1 MTYGSPEFDWDV
13 LTRPDVASL
22 LAGQLGFSWLDL
34 HEHLRDLPDDEY
46 FWKPA
51 PWALSIAP
59 RSKTSRRTAGAGEWV
74 VEWPDGPDDPGPRT
88 IAWLVSHLVEVFAE
102 RWEWTFGG
110 RTRRRDDLVLAH
122 PSASAGVAALAAA
135 VGAWRAGHRGADRR
149 RAVDRRRAAR
159 PPRSTSRPRSPT
171 SCCTS
176 TASSSTTAR
185 RSPCCAT
192 STGRAP
198 RRRRPSD
205 RW

>member
-34 HEHLRDLPDDEY
+34 HEHLQDLADDEY

-88 IAWLVSHLVEVFAE
+88 IAWLVAHLVECFTE
-102 RWEWTFGG
+102 RWEWTFGEH
-110 RTRRRDDLVLAH
+110 RRRRDDMVLAH
-122 PSASAGVAALAAA
+122 PTAEAGVAALSDA
-135 VGAWRAGHRGADRR
+135 VGRWREGVEALTADEMWTVGRSQATEIDQQAPFAHLVLHLNRELIHHGAEITVLRDLYG
-149 RAVDRRRAAR
+149 
-159 PPRSTSRPRSPT
+159 
-171 SCCTS
+171 
-176 TASSSTTAR
+176 ASSA
-185 RSPCCAT
+185 A
-192 STGRAP
+192 
-198 RRRRPSD
+198 
-205 RW
+205 

>member
-34 HEHLRDLPDDEY
+34 HEHLQDLADDEY

-88 IAWLVSHLVEVFAE
+88 IAWLVAHLIEVFDE
-102 RWEWTFGG
+102 RWEWTFGAHQ
-110 RTRRRDDLVLAH
+110 RRRDDVEVH
-122 PSASAGVAALAAA
+122 PTAAAGVAALTELVERWQRDVAGLAEDQFWTVGLSTATSIDAAA
-135 VGAWRAGHRGADRR
+135 PFAHLVLHLNRELVHHGAEITVLRDLYRAR
-149 RAVDRRRAAR
+149 
-159 PPRSTSRPRSPT
+159 TS
-171 SCCTS
+171 
-176 TASSSTTAR
+176 
-185 RSPCCAT
+185 
-192 STGRAP
+192 
-198 RRRRPSD
+198 
-205 RW
+205 